1 MHVPCSHVHQQGAC
15 STSTRGATGTPHTH
29 ASVQPGRRE
38 RATIRTPSR
47 PKRVENAWGIRQ
59 HGAAALWGET
69 ETGNPTRPDRTD
81 TWCAVR
87 LKTQSRSARGRPR
100 TIGRGS
106 DGGNRR
112 APAAR
117 TQRQHGTYQHG
128 LARRRRVDSAVSLSC
143 PVPRTGRRPPLFCFV
158 VPCVRALGGCRLQ
171 TGGCFRRDGTRREV
185 ESSDPFQD
193 RLVGWTRPECVG

>member
-47 PKRVENAWGIRQ
+47 PKRVENAWGIGQ
-59 HGAAALWGET
+59 HGAAVLCLCQFALLLRVCASTRRARAGAGARLRAGGWNTKQMEGN
-69 ETGNPTRPDRTD
+69 GNPTRPDRAN

-87 LKTQSRSARGRPR
+87 LRLRA
-100 TIGRGS
+100 
-106 DGGNRR
+106 DRR
-112 APAAR
+112 AVGHVSAAAATGGTDDPPAAR

-128 LARRRRVDSAVSLSC
+128 WIRRRRVDSAVSLSC
-143 PVPRTGRRPPLFCFV
+143 PVPHRTT
-158 VPCVRALGGCRLQ
+158 AGG
-171 TGGCFRRDGTRREV
+171 
-185 ESSDPFQD
+185 
-193 RLVGWTRPECVG
+193 

>member
-1 MHVPCSHVHQQGAC
+1 VRRAAPACTQNGQKAAQQQHQPAC
-15 STSTRGATGTPHTH
+15 LSACAMLPRASARRLRPAPPPRAARPAHHTRTHPSSPADATH
-29 ASVQPGRRE
+29 
-38 RATIRTPSR
+38 ATIRTPSR

-100 TIGRGS
+100 IGRGS
-106 DGGNRR
+106 DGGTDEP
-112 APAAR
+112 PAAR

-128 LARRRRVDSAVSLSC
+128 WIRRRRVDSAVSLSC
-143 PVPRTGRRPPLFCFV
+143 PVPHRTT
-158 VPCVRALGGCRLQ
+158 AGG
-171 TGGCFRRDGTRREV
+171 
-185 ESSDPFQD
+185 
-193 RLVGWTRPECVG
+193 